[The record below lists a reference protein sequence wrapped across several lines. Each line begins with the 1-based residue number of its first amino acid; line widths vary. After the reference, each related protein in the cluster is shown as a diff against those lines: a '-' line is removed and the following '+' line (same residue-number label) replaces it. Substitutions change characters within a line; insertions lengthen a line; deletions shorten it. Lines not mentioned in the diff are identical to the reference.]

1 MNRILAVCLVSSK
14 LVRQVGQLRF
24 ILPPAVPIVMGG
36 SLLSRHNHNEP
47 PPGSSCSE
55 QLLSK
60 SRETPELLSEEEWR
74 ELLSSVQYQVTR
86 RHATER
92 AWTGM
97 YNDNKEKGGSALIR
111 IFFPSGKNCLKL
123 FLN

>member
-24 ILPPAVPIVMGG
+24 ILPPAVPTVMGG

-111 IFFPSGKNCLKL
+111 IFFPSGKIALDY
-123 FLN
+123 F